1 MILKYQNRKHIIKSS
16 QEYSA
21 LLYSKVDDNDESI
34 SMIKFDNNTFF
45 PFDNDLESHIYATK
59 DDKHIFVMINGFQ
72 YIFELMPDETPFMD
86 ESEVNDDKHDH
97 IKAPMPGSIVKILV
111 DEGTQVEDGT
121 PVLIIEAMKM
131 ETKLYSSIN
140 GTVSKINCKVGEQVD
155 SDLILIEITKD

>member
-1 MILKYQNRKHIIKSS
+1 MILKYQNKKHSINIS

-21 LLYSKVDDNDESI
+21 ILTAKVDKIEKSI
-34 SMIKFDNNTFF
+34 RLMKFDNHNFM
-45 PFDNDLESHIYATK
+45 PFDGDSGTYLYAAK
-59 DDKHIFVMINGFQ
+59 DDKHIYVMIDGFQ
-72 YIFELMPDETPFMD
+72 YIFELLPDETPFMD

-111 DEGTQVEDGT
+111 SESDKVEDGT
-121 PVLIIEAMKM
+121 PVIIIEAMKM

-155 SDLILIEITKD
+155 SDLILLGIIKE